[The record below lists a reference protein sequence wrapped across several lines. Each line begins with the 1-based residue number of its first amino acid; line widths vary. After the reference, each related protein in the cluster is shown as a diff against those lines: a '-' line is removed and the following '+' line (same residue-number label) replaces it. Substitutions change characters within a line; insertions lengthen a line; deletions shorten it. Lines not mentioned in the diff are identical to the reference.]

1 MLVRIIM
8 SAEIDWGE
16 LTDTSTA
23 VQYGNETEPAE
34 NEIDF
39 ELDSVHLSAIVVEE
53 GGEELVVVE
62 ELGEPRTKQ

>member
-1 MLVRIIM
+1 M